1 MADGWKRKMISCLNK
16 ILVVLISFPVLFVST
31 SFLVNIGR
39 EMSLLGFRTLHF
51 CTIALTSSLRTWRR
65 RGYAA
70 KSVEYAGRKNLSLC
84 TYSETLQLWT
94 FAFSKRNSL
103 ETLSPVSSFLQLV

>member
-31 SFLVNIGR
+31 SFLVNIGKK
-39 EMSLLGFRTLHF
+39 MSLLGFRTLHF

-70 KSVEYAGRKNLSLC
+70 KSVEYAGRKNTGHIFLSAL
-84 TYSETLQLWT
+84 TAKPYNYGLLH
-94 FAFSKRNSL
+94 FRRGI
-103 ETLSPVSSFLQLV
+103 P